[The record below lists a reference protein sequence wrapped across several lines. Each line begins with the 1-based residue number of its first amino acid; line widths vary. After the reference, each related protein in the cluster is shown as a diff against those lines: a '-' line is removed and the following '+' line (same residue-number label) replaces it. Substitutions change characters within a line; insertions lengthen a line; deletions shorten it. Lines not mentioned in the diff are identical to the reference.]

1 MENISALMDG
11 ELGDREAAR
20 ECERLKGDP
29 VLRETWHSFHMVGD
43 ALRGERLLSKGFSAR
58 LAQRLDQEPT
68 VLAPRRL
75 TPKPTRFT
83 TYALSAAASLA
94 VVSLV
99 GWMALSPSV
108 PVGPIAG
115 SPPIKP
121 PTMVQAP
128 QVASVSSDGRMN
140 DYILAHQGFSPST
153 TFQGLAPYIRSVS
166 TTRTVE
172 SR

>member
-20 ECERLKGDP
+20 ECERLKDDSA
-29 VLRETWHSFHMVGD
+29 LRETWHSFHLVGD
-43 ALRGERLLSKGFSAR
+43 ALRGERLLSAGFSAR
-58 LAQRLDQEPT
+58 LAQRLEKEPT
-68 VLAPRRL
+68 VLAPRRSS
-75 TPKPTRFT
+75 PKPTRFT

-99 GWMALSPSV
+99 GWMALTPSI
-108 PVGPIAG
+108 PVGPV
-115 SPPIKP
+115 
-121 PTMVQAP
+121 VQAP
-128 QVASVSSDGRMN
+128 AIKSPPMVPAPQIATVSSDGRMN
-140 DYILAHQGFSPST
+140 DYMLAHQGFSPST

-166 TTRTVE
+166 TTRTLE